1 MNNDGNEKMS
11 LENEKSTYNMYSLKL
26 VHLLLI
32 AFIFLIVPAGAVG
45 LDALNNSCISCHENL
60 TAKNVSVNYQR
71 WSDSVHSSYFVTCD
85 ACHGGNPNVNSQAEA
100 HSSLKNVTDPQ
111 SPIYYKNVPETCGK
125 CHETE
130 LEHFMNTM
138 HYQRLRA
145 ESSAP
150 SCATCHKPH
159 SFKVLKASELS
170 TLCRVCHNEKVQ
182 PTSANVPDDAKL
194 ALEKATELQNEIVT
208 VKNSLSAAKA
218 KGKDVSSAQNDLD
231 KATSVMKDVP
241 SLWHSFNLKN
251 FDKQIQSG
259 IDSAKKAQTK
269 LTEVEPTVPPT
280 PGIGI
285 VAVLGIITTLY
296 FIRKL

>member
-1 MNNDGNEKMS
+1 MS
-11 LENEKSTYNMYSLKL
+11 LEKENSTYQTYSLKL
-26 VHLLLI
+26 VNLLLI
-32 AFIFLIVPAGAVG
+32 ALIFLIVPAGAVE
-45 LDALNNSCISCHENL
+45 LDALNNSCITCHENL

-100 HSSLKNVTDPQ
+100 HFSLKRVTDPE
-111 SPIYYKNVPETCGK
+111 SPIYFKNVPETCGK

-130 LEHFMNTM
+130 LEHFKNTM
-138 HYQRLRA
+138 HYQRLRS

-170 TLCRVCHNEKVQ
+170 PLCSICHNDKDQ
-182 PTSANVPDDAKL
+182 AASANVPVDAKL
-194 ALEKATELQNEIVT
+194 ALEMATELQNEIVT
-208 VKNSLSAAKA
+208 AKSSLSEAKA
-218 KGKDVSSAQNDLD
+218 KGMDVSLAQNELD
-231 KATSVMKDVP
+231 KATIVLKDVP

-251 FDKQIQSG
+251 FDQQIQTG
-259 IDSAKKAQTK
+259 IDSAKKAQNR
-269 LTEVEPTVPPT
+269 LTEVEATVPPT

-285 VAVLGIITTLY
+285 ITVLGIITTLY
-296 FIRKL
+296 IIRKR